1 MTQKLSRQE
10 LLANSFI
17 IVASDLDNAIGCGRD
32 IPWKH
37 SADMKRFKETTMGC
51 ALIVGRTTF
60 EMLPPSMPGR
70 TIIVITSRPLPEG
83 SSALAAS
90 SYEEA
95 IDIALG
101 LDVRAIAFAGGTGIY
116 KAALNDPKVTK
127 AYITKI
133 DGRHNG
139 DVFMP
144 PLGEEWEVAG
154 WLDLPRKDGEPEATV
169 FRHDRTA
176 A

>member
-10 LLANSFI
+10 ILSNSFI
-17 IVASDLDNAIGCGRD
+17 IVASDLDGAIGCGRN

-60 EMLPPSMPGR
+60 ETLPSSMPGR
-70 TIIVITSRPLPEG
+70 TIVVVTSRPLPEG
-83 SSALAAS
+83 STAHSAS
-90 SYEEA
+90 SFKEA
-95 IDIALG
+95 IEIALE
-101 LDVRAIAFAGGTGIY
+101 LDVRAIAFAGGWGIY
-116 KAALNDPKVTK
+116 KAAMDDPRVTK
-127 AYITKI
+127 AYVTKI
-133 DGRHNG
+133 TGRYNG
-139 DVFMP
+139 DIFMP

-169 FRHDRTA
+169 FRHDRA
-176 A
+176 PA